1 MTTAA
6 PLAPQDYAPL
16 WDCLRHWR
24 QQAAEAAAQAP
35 ATLTRKQ
42 IAPLMRW
49 IYVLEFTL
57 RRLVL
62 IAATALGISAPKHAT
77 RTAAHTVSGRAATTV
92 HPAPDT
98 FRLYPHTRPPRAD
111 AAPTTACREAD
122 DTPRQHLTHTQRY
135 PLPVDTLL
143 RADHQNRHD
152 ESEPL
157 IWSDTPEQPEQH
169 KAPAPQRAA
178 ATYATVPLIARIA
191 RLAQLI
197 ANPDQLIA
205 RAARTLAHSR
215 EIATRL
221 ALQTPPRLRGM
232 LRTMR
237 HLIPEIL
244 APFHYAFAD
253 TLHRYA
259 HANTS

>member
-1 MTTAA
+1 MTTAT
-6 PLAPQDYAPL
+6 PPSREDYAPL

-24 QQAAEAAAQAP
+24 QLAAECAARAP

-62 IAATALGISAPKHAT
+62 IAATALGISAPKDSRRA
-77 RTAAHTVSGRAATTV
+77 AAHTVSGCAATTV
-92 HPAPDT
+92 HPAPDP
-98 FRLYPHTRPPRAD
+98 FRLYTHTRPPRAD
-111 AAPTTACREAD
+111 AARTPACRD
-122 DTPRQHLTHTQRY
+122 DVDTPQQQLPHAQRY

-143 RADHQNRHD
+143 RATQQNLHDHW
-152 ESEPL
+152 EP
-157 IWSDTPEQPEQH
+157 SACSGTPEQSERH
-169 KAPAPQRAA
+169 EAPAPERAA
-178 ATYATVPLIARIA
+178 ATYATLPLIARIA

-197 ANPDQLIA
+197 TRPDQLIT
-205 RAARTLAHSR
+205 RAARALAHNR
-215 EIATRL
+215 EIAMRL
-221 ALQTPPRLRGM
+221 ALQAPPRLRGM

-237 HLIPEIL
+237 HLIPEL
-244 APFHYAFAD
+244 LTPFHYAFAD

>member
-1 MTTAA
+1 MSTAA

-16 WDCLRHWR
+16 WACLRQWR
-24 QQAAEAAAQAP
+24 QQAAEAAARAP

-49 IYVLEFTL
+49 IYILEFTL

-62 IAATALGISAPKHAT
+62 IAAAALGVSAPRECT
-77 RTAAHTVSGRAATTV
+77 RIVAHTVSGGAATSV
-92 HPAPDT
+92 HPPAAT
-98 FRLYPHTRPPRAD
+98 FRLYTHARQLRAD
-111 AAPTTACREAD
+111 AAHTTACRD
-122 DTPRQHLTHTQRY
+122 DVDTPQQQLPHAQRY

-143 RADHQNRHD
+143 RATQQNLHDHW
-152 ESEPL
+152 EP
-157 IWSDTPEQPEQH
+157 SACSGTPEQSERH
-169 KAPAPQRAA
+169 EAPAPERAA
-178 ATYATVPLIARIA
+178 ATYATLPLIARIA

-197 ANPDQLIA
+197 TRPDQLIT
-205 RAARTLAHSR
+205 RAARALAHNR

-221 ALQTPPRLRGM
+221 ALQAPPRLRGM

-237 HLIPEIL
+237 HLIPEL
-244 APFHYAFAD
+244 LTPFHYAFAD